1 MFCLTDGRARVAY
14 LVLSKQG
21 NVQDDRQRG
30 GVGSENDKL
39 AGSTGERLGR
49 LVGTLLQLAV
59 VAALL
64 DEVEELLRKSR
75 VGLGPG
81 SGFVLVSH
89 CEDCRWLKV
98 SLASG

>member
-1 MFCLTDGRARVAY
+1 VSY
-14 LVLSKQG
+14 LVLSEQG

-49 LVGTLLQLAV
+49 LVSTLLQLAV
-59 VAALL
+59 MAALL
-64 DEVEELLRKSR
+64 DKVEELLGKSR

-89 CEDCRWLKV
+89 CV
-98 SLASG
+98 VG